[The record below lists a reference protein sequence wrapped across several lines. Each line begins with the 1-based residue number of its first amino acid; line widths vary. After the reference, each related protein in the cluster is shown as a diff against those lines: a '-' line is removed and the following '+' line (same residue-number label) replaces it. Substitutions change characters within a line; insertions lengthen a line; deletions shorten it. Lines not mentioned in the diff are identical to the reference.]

1 MLTGYW
7 LLPIIPL
14 SPPLEKGEL
23 LPRAQNSLHFV
34 GQGFSLATSRP
45 KGLPYRNDIF
55 RCKQYYAPLK
65 RYKKGRSMKTK
76 VAVIG
81 ATGYTGLEL
90 LRFVLHHPEVEVT
103 ALTSQKY
110 AGIEIDRV
118 VPTLMN
124 HLQLKCEELSFPQ
137 ISKRADFI
145 FTAVPHKTAM
155 ETVPLFYKEGKRVVD
170 LSADFRFKDAGV
182 YENWYQKHTAADLL
196 PESVYGLPEL
206 HREKIRSAKI
216 VGNPGCYPTGALI
229 GLIPLIKNGII
240 FFENIVI
247 DSKSGVSGAGRDAI
261 LESLFCEVNE
271 GVKAYKIFA
280 HRHTPEIDQEL
291 SRIAQKEMNVTFVP
305 HLIPM
310 DRGILSTLYVRLT
323 KKMKTEELLHAI
335 ESFYQGQPFIRTYPK
350 GKLPSTKDVRGSNFC
365 GIGVTVSESDD
376 RAVVVTAIDNL
387 VKGASG
393 EAVQNMNIMLGFPE
407 TMGLDVLPIF
417 P

>member
-1 MLTGYW
+1 
-7 LLPIIPL
+7 
-14 SPPLEKGEL
+14 
-23 LPRAQNSLHFV
+23 
-34 GQGFSLATSRP
+34 
-45 KGLPYRNDIF
+45 
-55 RCKQYYAPLK
+55 
-65 RYKKGRSMKTK
+65 MKTR
-76 VAVIG
+76 VGIIG
-81 ATGYTGLEL
+81 ATGYTGVEL
-90 LRFVLHHPEVEVT
+90 LRLLLHHPQVEVA

-110 AGIEIDRV
+110 AGMPIDQV
-118 VPTLMN
+118 FPSLMK
-124 HLQLKCEELSFPQ
+124 HLPLKCEELSVDQ
-137 ISKRADFI
+137 ISKKTDFV

-155 ETVPLFYKEGKRVVD
+155 EVVPLFHRQGKRIVD
-170 LSADFRFKDAGV
+170 LSADFRFRNAAV
-182 YENWYQKHTAADLL
+182 YEKWYQKHTSADLL

-206 HREKIRSAKI
+206 HREEIRNARI

-229 GLIPLIKNGII
+229 GLIPLVKKGMISV
-240 FFENIVI
+240 EHIVV
-247 DSKSGVSGAGRDAI
+247 DSKSGVSGAGRDVV

-291 SRIAQKEMNVTFVP
+291 SRLAQKEMNVTFVP

-310 DRGILSTLYVRLT
+310 DRGILSTLYVHLT

-335 ESFYQGQPFIRTYPK
+335 EDFYQGEPFIRTYPK

-407 TMGLDVLPIF
+407 TMGLDVLPLF

>member
-1 MLTGYW
+1 
-7 LLPIIPL
+7 
-14 SPPLEKGEL
+14 
-23 LPRAQNSLHFV
+23 
-34 GQGFSLATSRP
+34 
-45 KGLPYRNDIF
+45 
-55 RCKQYYAPLK
+55 
-65 RYKKGRSMKTK
+65 MKTK
-76 VAVIG
+76 VGIIG
-81 ATGYTGLEL
+81 ATGYTGVEL
-90 LRFVLHHPEVEVT
+90 LRLLLHHPQVEVA

-110 AGIEIDRV
+110 AGMPIDQV
-118 VPTLMN
+118 FPSLTN
-124 HLQLKCEELSFPQ
+124 HLPLKCEELNVEQ
-137 ISKRADFI
+137 ISKKTDFV

-155 ETVPLFYKEGKRVVD
+155 EVVPLFHRQGKKIVD
-170 LSADFRFKDAGV
+170 LSADFRFRNAAV
-182 YENWYQKHTAADLL
+182 YEKWYQKHTSADLL

-206 HREKIRSAKI
+206 HREEIRNARI

-229 GLIPLIKNGII
+229 GLSPLVKKGMISVDH
-240 FFENIVI
+240 IVV
-247 DSKSGVSGAGRDAI
+247 DSKSGVSGAGRDVV

-291 SRIAQKEMNVTFVP
+291 SRLAQKEMNVTFVP

-335 ESFYQGQPFIRTYPK
+335 EDSYQGEPFIRTYPK

-365 GIGVTVSESDD
+365 GIGVTVSESED
-376 RAVVVTAIDNL
+376 RAVIVTAIDNL

-407 TMGLDVLPIF
+407 TMGLDVLPLF